1 MNFIPRSQHLY
12 HINIAGVLGCR
23 KKIIKWS
30 RLIRRFPTVLLIFL
44 FLYILY
50 LLIYNLQLA
59 LFISNVV
66 HSLYILYIPLILL
79 YMTKYC
85 VSKLLYPSI
94 SNMPRAGC
102 QRHCRQLMEH
112 LVILELIRYIDE
124 KRRYCADTSGMT
136 GSAACRCLRTC
147 LCRSSW

>member
-1 MNFIPRSQHLY
+1 M
-12 HINIAGVLGCR
+12 V
-23 KKIIKWS
+23 KIG
-30 RLIRRFPTVLLIFL
+30 RFLTVLLISL
-44 FLYILY
+44 FLY
-50 LLIYNLQLA
+50 LLIYYLQLA

-79 YMTKYC
+79 YMTKYF

-112 LVILELIRYIDE
+112 LVILELIRYIDK

-147 LCRSSW
+147 RCRSSW